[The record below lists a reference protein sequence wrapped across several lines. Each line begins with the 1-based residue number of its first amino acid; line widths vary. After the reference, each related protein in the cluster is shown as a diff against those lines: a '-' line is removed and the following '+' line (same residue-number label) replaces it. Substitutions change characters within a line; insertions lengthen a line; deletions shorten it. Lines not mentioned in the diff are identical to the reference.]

1 MKPKPYR
8 EQRPWP
14 EPHETY
20 GLVAAWKLRSW
31 RLTDHN
37 LGQIPGVKGNL
48 TIVATDGNLGVFVDA
63 EGAPYLGHIERSEG
77 GKVLQQGFDGKV
89 EALGTATKREAK
101 KKPKK
106 ETKKAIRERI
116 LAGLEDI

>member
-1 MKPKPYR
+1 
-8 EQRPWP
+8 
-14 EPHETY
+14 
-20 GLVAAWKLRSW
+20 
-31 RLTDHN
+31 
-37 LGQIPGVKGNL
+37 
-48 TIVATDGNLGVFVDA
+48 
-63 EGAPYLGHIERSEG
+63 
-77 GKVLQQGFDGKV
+77 LQQGFDGKV